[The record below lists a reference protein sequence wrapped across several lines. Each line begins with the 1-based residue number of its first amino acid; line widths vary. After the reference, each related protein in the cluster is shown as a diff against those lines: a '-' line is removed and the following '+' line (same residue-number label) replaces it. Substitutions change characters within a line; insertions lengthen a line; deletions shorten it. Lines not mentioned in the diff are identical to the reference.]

1 VRAADPDVEEPAK
14 AEAASLA
21 VILGGQRTEL
31 EAAQADYERWAA
43 DTAEDRE
50 SAGQAKAELERRHA
64 REIDEP
70 EAISTPEP
78 EIPEVEPEPEPE
90 ASAEAD
96 MYEPEAADA

>member
-1 VRAADPDVEEPAK
+1 VRAADPDVDEPAK

-31 EAAQADYERWAA
+31 EAAQADYERWSA

-50 SAGQAKAELERRHA
+50 SADQAKAELERRHA
-64 REIDEP
+64 HEIDQP
-70 EAISTPEP
+70 EAIGAPEP
-78 EIPEVEPEPEPE
+78 EIPEIEPEPEPH
-90 ASAEAD
+90 ASPEVD